1 MRIALEI
8 ILFIIAVAILIFNF
22 LTGREAYYAASVIIV
37 CATFTLLVRS
47 ISNQKRRSR
56 DSLLAAV
63 RIAEFSDGEKQFLSQ
78 MSKIGPQRI
87 VAGLFLRM

>member
-47 ISNQKRRSR
+47 ISNQKRR
-56 DSLLAAV
+56 
-63 RIAEFSDGEKQFLSQ
+63 
-78 MSKIGPQRI
+78 
-87 VAGLFLRM
+87 

>member
-22 LTGREAYYAASVIIV
+22 LTGRETYYAASVIIV

-47 ISNQKRRSR
+47 ISNQKRR
-56 DSLLAAV
+56 
-63 RIAEFSDGEKQFLSQ
+63 
-78 MSKIGPQRI
+78 
-87 VAGLFLRM
+87 